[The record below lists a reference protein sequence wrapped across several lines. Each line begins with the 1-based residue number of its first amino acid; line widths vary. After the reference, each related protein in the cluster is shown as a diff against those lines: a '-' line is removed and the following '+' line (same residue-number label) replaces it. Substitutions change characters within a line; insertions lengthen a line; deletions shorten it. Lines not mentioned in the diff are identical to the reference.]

1 MVLLL
6 YLHRKITKKNRSYA
20 TKCDYFEVKDAI
32 LSMAVGDVISFPI
45 EKTVNVRVYA
55 SNIGITA
62 KRKYKTSVNKAKETV
77 CVIRLK

>member
-1 MVLLL
+1 MQP
-6 YLHRKITKKNRSYA
+6 NA
-20 TKCDYFEVKDAI
+20 TILKLKDAI